1 MISLSSLID
10 HTNLRPDAL
19 HSDIEV
25 LCKEAIQYKF
35 ASVCINPVYVS
46 YAKSIL
52 KDENPK
58 VCSVVGFP
66 LGADSE
72 EMKYAE
78 ARFLIFQGVD
88 EIDMVMNIAFL
99 KERKLDL
106 VKNEIKKVVEAAD
119 GNCVKVIIETSL
131 LNQDE
136 KALACNI
143 VMESGAAF
151 VKTSTGFSSSGATL
165 EDVRL
170 IKKVVGDRVD
180 IKVSGGIKTK
190 NEALEFIDAG
200 ASRIGT
206 SRGVEIILLVNQ

>member
-1 MISLSSLID
+1 VNSLSNLID

-19 HSDIEV
+19 HSDIEI
-25 LCKEAIQYKF
+25 LCKEAVQYKF

-131 LNQDE
+131 LNQYE
-136 KALACNI
+136 KDLACNI

-170 IKKVVGDRVD
+170 IKKLVGDRVG
-180 IKVSGGIKTK
+180 IKASGGIKTK
-190 NEALEFIDAG
+190 NEALKLIEAG
-200 ASRIGT
+200 ATRIGT
-206 SRGVEIILLVNQ
+206 SRGVEIIS

>member
-1 MISLSSLID
+1 MNSLSSLID
-10 HTNLRPDAL
+10 HTNLRPDVL
-19 HSDIEV
+19 HSDIEI
-25 LCKEAIQYKF
+25 LCKEAVQYKF

-106 VKNEIKKVVEAAD
+106 VKNETKKVVEAAD

-143 VMESGAAF
+143 VIESGAAF

-170 IKKVVGDRVD
+170 IKKLVGDRVG
-180 IKVSGGIKTK
+180 IKASGGIKTK
-190 NEALEFIDAG
+190 NEALKLIEAG
-200 ASRIGT
+200 ATRIGT
-206 SRGVEIILLVNQ
+206 SRGVEIIS

>member
-1 MISLSSLID
+1 MNSLSSLID

-19 HSDIEV
+19 HSDIEI
-25 LCKEAIQYKF
+25 LCKEAVQYKF

-88 EIDMVMNIAFL
+88 EIDMVMNTAFL
-99 KERKLDL
+99 KERKIDL
-106 VKNEIKKVVEAAD
+106 VKNEIKKVVEAGD

-170 IKKVVGDRVD
+170 IKKLVGDRVG
-180 IKVSGGIKTK
+180 IKASGGIKTK
-190 NEALEFIDAG
+190 NEALKLIEAG

-206 SRGVEIILLVNQ
+206 SRGVEIIS

>member
-1 MISLSSLID
+1 MNSLSSLID

-19 HSDIEV
+19 HSDIEI
-25 LCKEAIQYKF
+25 LCKEAVQYKF

-88 EIDMVMNIAFL
+88 EIDMVMNTAFL
-99 KERKLDL
+99 KERKIDL

-170 IKKVVGDRVD
+170 IKKLVGDRVG
-180 IKVSGGIKTK
+180 IKASGGIKTK
-190 NEALEFIDAG
+190 NEALKLIEAG
-200 ASRIGT
+200 ATRIGT
-206 SRGVEIILLVNQ
+206 SRGVEIIA

>member
-1 MISLSSLID
+1 MNSLSSLID

-19 HSDIEV
+19 HSDIEI
-25 LCKEAIQYKF
+25 LCKEAVQYKF

-106 VKNEIKKVVEAAD
+106 VKNETKKVIEAAD

-170 IKKVVGDRVD
+170 IKKLVGDRVG
-180 IKVSGGIKTK
+180 IKASGGIKTK
-190 NEALEFIDAG
+190 NEALKLIEAG
-200 ASRIGT
+200 ATRIGT
-206 SRGVEIILLVNQ
+206 SRGVEIIS

>member
-1 MISLSSLID
+1 MNSLSSLID

-19 HSDIEV
+19 HSDIEI
-25 LCKEAIQYKF
+25 LCKEAVQYKF

-88 EIDMVMNIAFL
+88 EIDMVMNTAFL
-99 KERKLDL
+99 KERKTDL
-106 VKNEIKKVVEAAD
+106 VKNEIKKVVEAGD

-136 KALACNI
+136 KELACNI

-151 VKTSTGFSSSGATL
+151 VKTSTGFSSPGATL

-170 IKKVVGDRVD
+170 IKKVVGDRVG
-180 IKVSGGIKTK
+180 IKASGGIKTK
-190 NEALEFIDAG
+190 NEALKLIEAG
-200 ASRIGT
+200 STRIGT
-206 SRGVEIILLVNQ
+206 SRGVEIIL

>member
-1 MISLSSLID
+1 MNSLSSLID

-19 HSDIEV
+19 HSDIEI

-52 KDENPK
+52 TDENPK

-88 EIDMVMNIAFL
+88 EIDMVMNTAFL
-99 KERKLDL
+99 KERKVDL

-136 KALACNI
+136 KALACN
-143 VMESGAAF
+143 VVKQSGAAF
-151 VKTSTGFSSSGATL
+151 VKTATGFSSSGATL

-170 IKKVVGDRVD
+170 IKKLVGDRVG
-180 IKVSGGIKTK
+180 IKASGGIKNK
-190 NEALEFIDAG
+190 NEALKLIEAG
-200 ASRIGT
+200 ATRIGT
-206 SRGVEIILLVNQ
+206 SRGVEIIS

>member
-1 MISLSSLID
+1 M
-10 HTNLRPDAL
+10 
-19 HSDIEV
+19 HSDIEI
-25 LCKEAIQYKF
+25 LCKEAVQYKF
-35 ASVCINPVYVS
+35 ASVCMNPVYVS

-170 IKKVVGDRVD
+170 IKKLVGDRVG
-180 IKVSGGIKTK
+180 IKASGGIKTK
-190 NEALEFIDAG
+190 NEALKLIEAG
-200 ASRIGT
+200 ATRIGT
-206 SRGVEIILLVNQ
+206 SRGVEIIS

>member
-1 MISLSSLID
+1 MNSLSSLID

-19 HSDIEV
+19 HSDIEI

-52 KDENPK
+52 KDENTK

-72 EMKYAE
+72 KMKYAE

-136 KALACNI
+136 KALACNTI
-143 VMESGAAF
+143 MESGAAF
-151 VKTSTGFSSSGATL
+151 VKTSTGFSSSGAIL

-170 IKKVVGDRVD
+170 IKKLVGDRVG
-180 IKVSGGIKTK
+180 IKASGGIKTK
-190 NEALEFIDAG
+190 NEALKLIEAG
-200 ASRIGT
+200 ATRIGT
-206 SRGVEIILLVNQ
+206 SRGVEIIS

>member
-1 MISLSSLID
+1 MNSLSSLID

-19 HSDIEV
+19 HSDIEI
-25 LCKEAIQYKF
+25 LCKEAVQYKF

-143 VMESGAAF
+143 VMESGATF
-151 VKTSTGFSSSGATL
+151 VKTSTGFSCSGATL

-170 IKKVVGDRVD
+170 IKKIVGDRVG
-180 IKVSGGIKTK
+180 IKASGGIKTK
-190 NEALEFIDAG
+190 NEALEFIEAG

-206 SRGVEIILLVNQ
+206 SRGVEIIL

>member
-1 MISLSSLID
+1 MNSLSSIID
-10 HTNLRPDAL
+10 HTNLRSDAL
-19 HSDIEV
+19 HSDIEI

-99 KERKLDL
+99 KERKIDL

-151 VKTSTGFSSSGATL
+151 VKTSTGFSSPGATL

-170 IKKVVGDRVD
+170 IKKLVGDRVG
-180 IKVSGGIKTK
+180 IKASGGIKTK
-190 NEALEFIDAG
+190 NEALKLIEAG
-200 ASRIGT
+200 ATRIGT
-206 SRGVEIILLVNQ
+206 SRGVEIIS

>member
-1 MISLSSLID
+1 MNSLSSLID

-19 HSDIEV
+19 HSDIEI

-88 EIDMVMNIAFL
+88 EIDMVMNTAFL
-99 KERKLDL
+99 KERKIDL

-119 GNCVKVIIETSL
+119 SNCVKVIIETSL

-170 IKKVVGDRVD
+170 IKKLVGDRVG
-180 IKVSGGIKTK
+180 IKASGGIKTK
-190 NEALEFIDAG
+190 NEALKFIEAG
-200 ASRIGT
+200 ATRIGT
-206 SRGVEIILLVNQ
+206 SRGVEIIS

>member
-1 MISLSSLID
+1 MNSLSSLID
-10 HTNLRPDAL
+10 HTNLRPNAL
-19 HSDIEV
+19 HSDIEI
-25 LCKEAIQYKF
+25 LCKEAVQYKF

-88 EIDMVMNIAFL
+88 EIDMVMNTAFL
-99 KERKLDL
+99 KERKIDL

-143 VMESGAAF
+143 VMESGATF

-170 IKKVVGDRVD
+170 IKKVVGDRVG
-180 IKVSGGIKTK
+180 IKASGGIKTK
-190 NEALEFIDAG
+190 NEALKLIEAG
-200 ASRIGT
+200 ATRIGT
-206 SRGVEIILLVNQ
+206 SRGVEIIS

>member
-1 MISLSSLID
+1 MNSLSSFID
-10 HTNLRPDAL
+10 HTNLSSDAL
-19 HSDIEV
+19 HSDIKI
-25 LCKEAIQYKF
+25 LCTEAIQYKF
-35 ASVCINPVYVS
+35 ASVCLNPVYVS

-136 KALACNI
+136 KSLACNI
-143 VMESGAAF
+143 VGESGASF
-151 VKTSTGFSSSGATL
+151 VKTSTGFASSGATL

-170 IKKVVGDRVD
+170 IKKVVGDRVG
-180 IKVSGGIKTK
+180 IKASGGIKTK
-190 NEALEFIDAG
+190 NEAVKFIEAG

-206 SRGVEIILLVNQ
+206 SKGVEILL

>member
-1 MISLSSLID
+1 VNSLSSLID

-19 HSDIEV
+19 HSDIEI
-25 LCKEAIQYKF
+25 LCKEAVQYKF

-88 EIDMVMNIAFL
+88 EIDMVMNTAFL
-99 KERKLDL
+99 KERKTDL

-151 VKTSTGFSSSGATL
+151 VKTSTGFSSPGATL

-170 IKKVVGDRVD
+170 IKKVVGDRVG
-180 IKVSGGIKTK
+180 IKASGGIKTK
-190 NEALEFIDAG
+190 NEALKLIEAG
-200 ASRIGT
+200 STRIGT
-206 SRGVEIILLVNQ
+206 SRGVEIIL

>member
-1 MISLSSLID
+1 MNSLSSLID

-19 HSDIEV
+19 HSDIEI

-52 KDENPK
+52 KDENQK

-88 EIDMVMNIAFL
+88 EIDMVMNIASL
-99 KERKLDL
+99 KERKIDL
-106 VKNEIKKVVEAAD
+106 VKNEIKKVVEAGD

-170 IKKVVGDRVD
+170 IKKLVGDRVG
-180 IKVSGGIKTK
+180 IKASGGIKTK
-190 NEALEFIDAG
+190 NEALKLIEAG
-200 ASRIGT
+200 ATRIGT
-206 SRGVEIILLVNQ
+206 SRGVEIIS

>member
-1 MISLSSLID
+1 MNSLSSLID

-19 HSDIEV
+19 HSDIEI

-78 ARFLIFQGVD
+78 ARFLIFRGVD
-88 EIDMVMNIAFL
+88 EIDMVMNTAFL
-99 KERKLDL
+99 KERKTDL

-170 IKKVVGDRVD
+170 IKKVVGDRVG
-180 IKVSGGIKTK
+180 IKASGGIKTK
-190 NEALEFIDAG
+190 NEALKLIEAG
-200 ASRIGT
+200 STRIGT
-206 SRGVEIILLVNQ
+206 SRGVEIIL

>member
-1 MISLSSLID
+1 MNSLSSLID

-19 HSDIEV
+19 HSDIEI
-25 LCKEAIQYKF
+25 LCKEAVQYKF

-88 EIDMVMNIAFL
+88 EIDMVMNTAFL

-106 VKNEIKKVVEAAD
+106 VKNETKKVVEAAD

-170 IKKVVGDRVD
+170 IKKLVGDRVG
-180 IKVSGGIKTK
+180 IKASGGIKTK
-190 NEALEFIDAG
+190 NEALKLIEAG
-200 ASRIGT
+200 ATRIGT
-206 SRGVEIILLVNQ
+206 SRGVEIIS

>member
-1 MISLSSLID
+1 MNSLSSLID

-19 HSDIEV
+19 HSDIEI

-106 VKNEIKKVVEAAD
+106 VKNETKKVVKAAD

-151 VKTSTGFSSSGATL
+151 VKTSTGFSSPGVTL

-170 IKKVVGDRVD
+170 IKKVVGDRVG
-180 IKVSGGIKTK
+180 IKASGGIKTK
-190 NEALEFIDAG
+190 NEALKLIEAG
-200 ASRIGT
+200 ATRIGT
-206 SRGVEIILLVNQ
+206 SRGVEIIS

>member
-1 MISLSSLID
+1 MNSLSSLID

-19 HSDIEV
+19 HSDIEI
-25 LCKEAIQYKF
+25 LCKEAVQYKF

-106 VKNEIKKVVEAAD
+106 VKNETKKVVEAAD

-170 IKKVVGDRVD
+170 IKKVVGDRVG
-180 IKVSGGIKTK
+180 IKASGGIKTK
-190 NEALEFIDAG
+190 NEALKLIEAG
-200 ASRIGT
+200 STRIGT
-206 SRGVEIILLVNQ
+206 SRGVEIIS

>member
-1 MISLSSLID
+1 MNSLSSIID
-10 HTNLRPDAL
+10 HTNLRSDAL
-19 HSDIEV
+19 HSDIEI

-143 VMESGAAF
+143 VMESGATF
-151 VKTSTGFSSSGATL
+151 VKTSTGFSCSGATL

-170 IKKVVGDRVD
+170 IKKIVGDRVG
-180 IKVSGGIKTK
+180 IKASGGIKTK
-190 NEALEFIDAG
+190 NEALEFIEAG

-206 SRGVEIILLVNQ
+206 SRGVEIIL

>member
-1 MISLSSLID
+1 M
-10 HTNLRPDAL
+10 NLRPNAL
-19 HSDIEV
+19 HSDIEI

-58 VCSVVGFP
+58 VCSVVSFP

-106 VKNEIKKVVEAAD
+106 VKNETKKVVEAAD

-170 IKKVVGDRVD
+170 IKKLVGDRVG
-180 IKVSGGIKTK
+180 IKASGGIKTK
-190 NEALEFIDAG
+190 NEALKLIEAG
-200 ASRIGT
+200 ATRIGT
-206 SRGVEIILLVNQ
+206 SRGVEIIL

>member
-1 MISLSSLID
+1 MNSLSSLID

-19 HSDIEV
+19 HSDIEI
-25 LCKEAIQYKF
+25 LCKEAVQYKF

-106 VKNEIKKVVEAAD
+106 VKNETKKVVEAAD

-143 VMESGAAF
+143 VIESGAAF
-151 VKTSTGFSSSGATL
+151 VKTSTGFSYSGATL

-170 IKKVVGDRVD
+170 IKKLVGDRVG
-180 IKVSGGIKTK
+180 IKASGGIKTK
-190 NEALEFIDAG
+190 NEALKLIEAG
-200 ASRIGT
+200 ATRIGT
-206 SRGVEIILLVNQ
+206 SRGVEIIS

>member
-1 MISLSSLID
+1 MNSLSSFID
-10 HTNLRPDAL
+10 HTNLSSDAL
-19 HSDIEV
+19 HSDIKI

-78 ARFLIFQGVD
+78 ARFLIFQGAD
-88 EIDMVMNIAFL
+88 EIDMVMNIALL

-136 KALACNI
+136 KSLACNI
-143 VMESGAAF
+143 VGESGAAF

-170 IKKVVGDRVD
+170 IKKMVGDRVA
-180 IKVSGGIKTK
+180 IKASGGIKTK
-190 NEALEFIDAG
+190 NEAVKFIEAG

-206 SRGVEIILLVNQ
+206 SKGVEILL

>member
-1 MISLSSLID
+1 MNSLSSLID

-19 HSDIEV
+19 HSDIEI

-106 VKNEIKKVVEAAD
+106 VKNETKKVVEAAD

-170 IKKVVGDRVD
+170 IKKLVGDRVG
-180 IKVSGGIKTK
+180 IKASGGIKTK
-190 NEALEFIDAG
+190 NEALKLIEAG
-200 ASRIGT
+200 STRIGT
-206 SRGVEIILLVNQ
+206 SRGVEIIL

>member
-1 MISLSSLID
+1 MNSLSSLID

-19 HSDIEV
+19 HSDIEI

-88 EIDMVMNIAFL
+88 EIDMVMNNSLL
-99 KERKLDL
+99 KERKIDL
-106 VKNEIKKVVEAAD
+106 VKNEITTIEEVERV
-119 GNCVKVIIETSL
+119 CLLSETEGEEL
-131 LNQDE
+131 
-136 KALACNI
+136 
-143 VMESGAAF
+143 
-151 VKTSTGFSSSGATL
+151 
-165 EDVRL
+165 
-170 IKKVVGDRVD
+170 
-180 IKVSGGIKTK
+180 
-190 NEALEFIDAG
+190 
-200 ASRIGT
+200 
-206 SRGVEIILLVNQ
+206 

>member
-1 MISLSSLID
+1 MNSLSSLID

-19 HSDIEV
+19 HSDIEI
-25 LCKEAIQYKF
+25 LCKEAVQYKF

-106 VKNEIKKVVEAAD
+106 VKNETKKVVEAAD

-136 KALACNI
+136 KALACNT

-170 IKKVVGDRVD
+170 IKKLVGDRVG
-180 IKVSGGIKTK
+180 IKASGGIKTK
-190 NEALEFIDAG
+190 NEALKLIEAG
-200 ASRIGT
+200 ATRIGT
-206 SRGVEIILLVNQ
+206 SRGVEIIS

>member
-1 MISLSSLID
+1 MNSLSSLID

-19 HSDIEV
+19 HSDIEI

-88 EIDMVMNIAFL
+88 EIDMVMNTAFL
-99 KERKLDL
+99 KERKIDL

-143 VMESGAAF
+143 VMESEAAF

-170 IKKVVGDRVD
+170 IKKLVGDRVG
-180 IKVSGGIKTK
+180 IKASGGIKTK
-190 NEALEFIDAG
+190 NEALKLIEAG
-200 ASRIGT
+200 ATRIGT
-206 SRGVEIILLVNQ
+206 SRGVEIIS

>member
-1 MISLSSLID
+1 MNSLSSLID

-19 HSDIEV
+19 HSDIEI
-25 LCKEAIQYKF
+25 LCKEAVQYKF

-58 VCSVVGFP
+58 VCSVVSFP

-99 KERKLDL
+99 KERKIDL

-151 VKTSTGFSSSGATL
+151 VKTSTGFSCSGATL

-170 IKKVVGDRVD
+170 IKKIVGDRVG
-180 IKVSGGIKTK
+180 IKASGGIKTK
-190 NEALEFIDAG
+190 NEALKLIEAG
-200 ASRIGT
+200 ATRIGT
-206 SRGVEIILLVNQ
+206 SRGVEIIS

>member
-1 MISLSSLID
+1 MNSLSSLID

-19 HSDIEV
+19 HSDIEI

-88 EIDMVMNIAFL
+88 EIDMVMNTAFL
-99 KERKLDL
+99 KERKIDL

-151 VKTSTGFSSSGATL
+151 VKTSTGFSSQGATL

-170 IKKVVGDRVD
+170 IKKLVGDRVG
-180 IKVSGGIKTK
+180 IKASGGIKTK
-190 NEALEFIDAG
+190 NEALKLIEAG
-200 ASRIGT
+200 STRIGT
-206 SRGVEIILLVNQ
+206 SRGVEIIL

>member
-1 MISLSSLID
+1 MNSFSSLID

-19 HSDIEV
+19 HSDIEIF
-25 LCKEAIQYKF
+25 CKEAIQYKF

-78 ARFLIFQGVD
+78 ARFLIFQGAD
-88 EIDMVMNIAFL
+88 EIDMVMNISLL
-99 KERKLDL
+99 KERKIDL

-170 IKKVVGDRVD
+170 IKKVVGDRVG
-180 IKVSGGIKTK
+180 IKASGGIKTK
-190 NEALEFIDAG
+190 NEALKLIEAG
-200 ASRIGT
+200 ATRIGT
-206 SRGVEIILLVNQ
+206 SRGVEIIL

>member
-1 MISLSSLID
+1 MNSLSSLID

-19 HSDIEV
+19 HSDIEI
-25 LCKEAIQYKF
+25 LCKEAVQYKF

-99 KERKLDL
+99 KERKIDL

-151 VKTSTGFSSSGATL
+151 VKTSTGFSSPGATL

-170 IKKVVGDRVD
+170 IKKLVGDRVG
-180 IKVSGGIKTK
+180 IKASGGIKTK
-190 NEALEFIDAG
+190 NEALEFIEAG

-206 SRGVEIILLVNQ
+206 SRGVEIIS

>member
-1 MISLSSLID
+1 MNSLSSLID

-19 HSDIEV
+19 HSDIEI

-88 EIDMVMNIAFL
+88 EIDMVMNTAFL
-99 KERKLDL
+99 KERKIDL

-151 VKTSTGFSSSGATL
+151 VKTSTGFSSPGATL

-170 IKKVVGDRVD
+170 IKKLVGDRVG
-180 IKVSGGIKTK
+180 IKASGGIKTK
-190 NEALEFIDAG
+190 NEALKLIEAG
-200 ASRIGT
+200 ATRIGT
-206 SRGVEIILLVNQ
+206 SRGVEIIS

>member
-1 MISLSSLID
+1 MNSLSSLID

-19 HSDIEV
+19 HSDIEI
-25 LCKEAIQYKF
+25 LCKEAVQYKF

-78 ARFLIFQGVD
+78 ARFLIFQGVE

-106 VKNEIKKVVEAAD
+106 VKNETKKVVEAAD

-170 IKKVVGDRVD
+170 IKKVVGDRVG
-180 IKVSGGIKTK
+180 IKASGGIKTK
-190 NEALEFIDAG
+190 NEALKLIEAG
-200 ASRIGT
+200 ATRIGT
-206 SRGVEIILLVNQ
+206 SRGVEIIL

>member
-1 MISLSSLID
+1 MNSLSSIID
-10 HTNLRPDAL
+10 HTNLRSDAL
-19 HSDIEV
+19 HSDIEI

-170 IKKVVGDRVD
+170 IKKLVGGRVG
-180 IKVSGGIKTK
+180 IKASGGIKTK
-190 NEALEFIDAG
+190 NEALKLIEAG
-200 ASRIGT
+200 ATRIGT
-206 SRGVEIILLVNQ
+206 SRGVEIIS

>member
-1 MISLSSLID
+1 MNSLSSLID

-19 HSDIEV
+19 HSDIEI

-106 VKNEIKKVVEAAD
+106 VKNETKKVVEAAD

-143 VMESGAAF
+143 VIESGAAF

-170 IKKVVGDRVD
+170 IKKLVGDRVG
-180 IKVSGGIKTK
+180 IKASGGIKTK
-190 NEALEFIDAG
+190 NEAL
-200 ASRIGT
+200 
-206 SRGVEIILLVNQ
+206 

>member
-1 MISLSSLID
+1 MNSLSSLID

-19 HSDIEV
+19 HSDIEI
-25 LCKEAIQYKF
+25 LCKEAVQYKF

-106 VKNEIKKVVEAAD
+106 VKNETKKVVEAAD

-170 IKKVVGDRVD
+170 IKKVVGDRVG
-180 IKVSGGIKTK
+180 IKASGGIKTK
-190 NEALEFIDAG
+190 NEALKLIEAG
-200 ASRIGT
+200 ATRIGT
-206 SRGVEIILLVNQ
+206 SRGVEIIL

>member
-1 MISLSSLID
+1 MNSLSSLID

-19 HSDIEV
+19 HSDIEI

-88 EIDMVMNIAFL
+88 EIDMVMNTAFL

-136 KALACNI
+136 KDLACNI

-170 IKKVVGDRVD
+170 IKKLVGDRVG
-180 IKVSGGIKTK
+180 IKASGGIKTK
-190 NEALEFIDAG
+190 NEALKLIEAG
-200 ASRIGT
+200 ATRIGT
-206 SRGVEIILLVNQ
+206 SRGVEIIS

>member
-1 MISLSSLID
+1 MNSLSSLID

-19 HSDIEV
+19 HSDIEI
-25 LCKEAIQYKF
+25 LCKKAVQYKF

-88 EIDMVMNIAFL
+88 EIDMVMNTAFL
-99 KERKLDL
+99 KERKIDL

-143 VMESGAAF
+143 VMESGATF
-151 VKTSTGFSSSGATL
+151 VKTSTGFSCSGATL

-170 IKKVVGDRVD
+170 IKKIVGDRVG
-180 IKVSGGIKTK
+180 IKASGGIKTK
-190 NEALEFIDAG
+190 NEALEFIEAG

-206 SRGVEIILLVNQ
+206 SRGVEIIL